1 MTEVWKS
8 PRRLAEEERLAARE
22 TFEFLFERVDKGE
35 ITEELALGLLALGR
49 TQDERTTDL
58 TA

>member
-1 MTEVWKS
+1 MSEVWKS
-8 PRRLAEEERLAARE
+8 PRRLAEEERLVTRE